1 MKRFLSEWF
10 CRIFWHRGVVCNW
23 QRSEQG
29 GAISVMGFC
38 VVCTRCGEMLNA
50 HPAAP
55 PVKPDVDDSED
66 GEE

>member
-1 MKRFLSEWF
+1 MRRFFSEWF
-10 CRIFWHRGVVCNW
+10 CRIFWHKGIPCNW

-38 VVCTRCGEMLNA
+38 VICARCGEMLNA

-55 PVKPDVDDSED
+55 VVPEQPEVED
-66 GEE
+66 EDEE